1 MGIFKIILTPFFRKI
16 FTKADHVQAISNY
29 LADWARSMG
38 AKAPIEVAPNGVDIN
53 KIKITRPQR
62 QNAAM
67 AGATTQNTKVI
78 ITTSRLV
85 YKNGIDVLIRAAA
98 ELKKIV
104 SEVNFKVQ
112 IIGGGPRRKK
122 LKRSGGRIKC

>member
-1 MGIFKIILTPFFRKI
+1 
-16 FTKADHVQAISNY
+16 
-29 LADWARSMG
+29 MG
-38 AKAPIEVAPNGVDIN
+38 ARGTIEVVANGVDVN

-98 ELKKIV
+98 ELMQKIV

-112 IIGGGPRRKK
+112 IIGSGSDEKK
-122 LKRSGGRIKC
+122 LKDLAKELKVEDAVLFFGSYRAGKSL